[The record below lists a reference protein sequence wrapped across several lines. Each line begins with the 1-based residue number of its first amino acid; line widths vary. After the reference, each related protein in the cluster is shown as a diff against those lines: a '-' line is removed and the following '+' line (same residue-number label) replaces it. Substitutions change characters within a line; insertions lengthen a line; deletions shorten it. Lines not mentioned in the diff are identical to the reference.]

1 MAPSMA
7 AVVTPAG
14 VLQAVGSGGWNVS
27 PPSAV
32 APANRVVEIVVDV
45 GWPGCGLIA
54 GSVTL
59 GTTFPS
65 SLTAAAA
72 PVVVYW
78 TTVTV
83 PSAQVTIPVP
93 LVVLL
98 AQPPVPVDTGSWN
111 CSPVASV

>member
-1 MAPSMA
+1 MTPSIA
-7 AVVTPAG
+7 AAVTPAG

-32 APANRVVEIVVDV
+32 APANRVVEMVVDV
-45 GWPGCGLIA
+45 GCPGCGLIA

-59 GTTFPS
+59 GTTLPS

-83 PSAQVTIPVP
+83 PSAQVTIAVP
-93 LVVLL
+93 AVVLFVH
-98 AQPPVPVDTGSWN
+98 PPLPEGNGS
-111 CSPVASV
+111 

>member
-32 APANRVVEIVVDV
+32 APANRVVVIVVDV
-45 GWPGCGLIA
+45 GCPTCGLIA

-59 GTTFPS
+59 GITFPS

-72 PVVVYW
+72 PGGGSGPAGP
-78 TTVTV
+78 V
-83 PSAQVTIPVP
+83 PSAARTIAVP
-93 LVVLL
+93 LVVPR
-98 AQPPVPVDTGSWN
+98 AHPPLPVDTGSWN
-111 CSPVASV
+111 CSPVESV